1 MRLAAVSRIET
12 SVDRTASAF
21 FAGACG
27 YATYLWFGSRAG
39 LPLLAAELAAVAVA
53 AYLVTSRALNA
64 VEPEAR
70 KVPLSVFDLRSFEP
84 MEQDDELLLHEEFE
98 SGHRSL
104 AELRPEE
111 LPRIEVETDELLL
124 DDVLEPEDM
133 SDEFRPRD
141 EFERAEQLMIEHFA
155 PARAAEEEPLVLD
168 DILAQLGPD
177 SRVVRLFDPDAMPT
191 PGQLKS
197 RIDRHLEPGEGRAEI
212 PDAGQALN
220 DALDELRR
228 SIR

>member
-1 MRLAAVSRIET
+1 MRVAAVSRIET
-12 SVDRTASAF
+12 SVDRAASAF

-27 YATYLWFGSRAG
+27 YAAYMWLGSRAG
-39 LPLLAAELAAVAVA
+39 LPLLAAELATIAVG
-53 AYLVTSRALNA
+53 AYLVTLRALYA
-64 VEPEAR
+64 VEPAAR
-70 KVPLSVFDLRSFEP
+70 KVPLSVFDLRDFASMAQE
-84 MEQDDELLLHEEFE
+84 DELLLHEEFE

-104 AELRPEE
+104 SELQADDMARVKFEP
-111 LPRIEVETDELLL
+111 DELLL
-124 DDVLEPEDM
+124 EEQFRAEETSADPQPL
-133 SDEFRPRD
+133 DEFQQ
-141 EFERAEQLMIEHFA
+141 AEQLMIEHFK
-155 PARAAEEEPLVLD
+155 PVRAAEEEPLLLD

-197 RIDRHLEPGEGRAEI
+197 RIDRHLEPGGHPQI
-212 PDAGQALN
+212 LDAGQALH

>member
-1 MRLAAVSRIET
+1 MRVAAVSRIES

-27 YATYLWFGSRAG
+27 YAAYLGFGSRAG
-39 LPLLAAELAAVAVA
+39 LPLLAAELAGVAVA

-64 VEPEAR
+64 VEPETR
-70 KVPLSVFDLRSFEP
+70 KVPLSVFDLRTFDP
-84 MEQDDELLLHEEFE
+84 MEQDELLLHEEFE

-104 AELRPEE
+104 AALRREE
-111 LPRIEVETDELLL
+111 LPPAEFETDELLL
-124 DDVLEPEDM
+124 EDVLEPEEP

-155 PARAAEEEPLVLD
+155 LARAAEEEPLLLD

-197 RIDRHLEPGEGRAEI
+197 RIDRHLEPAHGPPEL
-212 PDAGQALN
+212 PDAGQALH

>member
-1 MRLAAVSRIET
+1 MRVAVVSRIEAN
-12 SVDRTASAF
+12 VDRAAAAF

-27 YATYLWFGSRAG
+27 YAAYLWFGSRAG

-70 KVPLSVFDLRSFEP
+70 KVPLSVFDLRSFDP
-84 MEQDDELLLHEEFE
+84 MDQDELLLHEEFE

-104 AELRPEE
+104 AELRPER
-111 LPRIEVETDELLL
+111 LSRVEPEADELLL
-124 DDVLEPEDM
+124 EELFEPEEARD
-133 SDEFRPRD
+133 DFRPRD
-141 EFERAEQLMIEHFA
+141 EFEEAEQLMIDHFA
-155 PARAAEEEPLVLD
+155 PVRAAEEEPLLLD
-168 DILAQLGPD
+168 DILAELGPN

-197 RIDRHLEPGEGRAEI
+197 RIDRHLEPGAGSPEI
-212 PDAGQALN
+212 PDAGQALH